1 MHDRGSGP
9 GQRVVRAGRHGL
21 DSMTTRDS
29 KPQSAAPYATGG
41 GGTVLE
47 HRYGAVLLC
56 SLLTGDPITELGDD
70 AVPIS
75 VRFQASAFSPVDDL
89 VIVGHTPDGE
99 ERRVSIGVRRAPE
112 LVASED
118 ASVHLLSSYL
128 RVVTEHWDEVK
139 KGRWRLALAVA
150 SPNPAVQQVRELAEI
165 ARATTDDMMF
175 QAEVLRPKRTSSG
188 VRKRLPH
195 LTQLVATAVTRSEMD
210 LDEDSVREVTWRLL
224 YSLRLRELR
233 LEGDE
238 TDRTFAVMRLR
249 TLIPDRSV
257 AAANGLFSR
266 LAEEANKCAPAGAVV
281 TESLLRQRLS
291 GTSLDRSPSYSPAWR
306 ILDGLAERLRDRT
319 GFRLTDHHAD
329 LELGREDAR
338 KSLAAAVEAAVNG
351 SHALVIH
358 GEPDVG
364 KSALTLRT
372 TEELATTGAA
382 TITLS
387 LRDLPDTGLE
397 LEALLGGRLKD
408 VLGSTAVGRFRL
420 IVVDGAES
428 VLEGRG
434 LLLTDVVTAALR
446 AGLCVVVITRTDG
459 ARAVVEAVSGAI
471 ASAGRTGKVEEYE
484 VQRLTSSETTQ
495 LTAMFASLA
504 RLQEEPRAAWLLGR
518 PGLVDLLLRAGA
530 ASELPEG
537 PLSEAD
543 VFAVIW
549 RYLVRNGEVANP
561 GRPSPD
567 ARDRALV
574 SVARQLLLPE
584 SPGERPDA
592 TVLPSLRSDGLLL
605 APGPTSAWNR
615 ADQFASDLVRDL
627 SVARL
632 LITEGFD
639 TIPAAGAPRW
649 ALRAVRLACQA
660 TLAASTNTEVDWT
673 RLQGVMAGIAAE
685 HGQRWSEVPL
695 EAILTLG
702 SSEEALTQVWSKLLV
717 SNTADLRTLL
727 RLALQRFATDGFGD
741 SSVLGPVVA
750 LTFCGNGDPSKD
762 DPYDRQGTGERV
774 RNLVLAWLR
783 GLIATKAGPFALRQ
797 QVRDR
802 LLVSDLKSYDHFA
815 VEALSMLGPDLDER
829 AETFLKRLAEE
840 GGAQLAPAVESIGP
854 ILAMSEHQPQLL
866 MTLTEAFYIDRHD
879 DDEFGWASS
888 GFDDGIR
895 HHESTRGF
903 NDPMAAWYKG
913 PFFRLLNTRPVE
925 ALALINRMLD
935 HAAYVRVS
943 GRQPWETGTQAN
955 ELPPGLDL
963 DLPSVGVRRCV
974 GDAHVW
980 SWYRGSSVGPYP
992 CMSALLAV
1000 ERFADHLVDTL
1011 ELPLAHVSQLLLR
1024 NCHNLAM
1031 PGLVVGLLVR
1041 HLNQVGDLLDYWLA
1055 WPELWQLE
1063 FSRSLG
1069 EWTPPVQGTDPP
1081 ELVGRDRRRHNFRDV
1096 GAELTVRAMLASDQY
1111 RLAALAA
1118 TADQLVRRARELV
1131 EDDDEGN
1138 DVLTVEGWASALR
1151 PENYQAYQADDGR
1164 LIIQPEPP
1172 EEITAG
1178 LAPSLALLAR
1188 GNQAVRLQATYA
1200 RSDNRVAPVDTLIE
1214 DLALARELADDPP
1227 VSGVLHPEDPI
1238 AAVAA
1243 AAVVAH
1249 AHGRVRVPDEDL
1261 RWAVEVLVEVAT
1273 HPRVDAMSY
1282 ASTMYR
1288 WAADRSA
1295 AASLPALLLPSFDH
1309 LGLDRLQ
1316 IAEALRSCT
1325 TSMFDEVRLAFAQG
1339 VTPIW
1344 ETPCEARTDAGG
1356 CRHKTAWTAIEAGLA
1371 DCRLGDF
1378 DWSAQRR
1385 MPDHLEGPYDET
1397 LPKVETERLVVN
1409 RLIAPIIAT
1418 VPVAR
1423 DESCITDAARRLLP
1437 ILFDA
1442 HRRGL
1447 DHWAMK
1453 GYERHN
1459 RHRTCM
1465 ADLLIRLALSGDGE
1479 QLTQYVR
1486 FFSSNAAALGE
1497 LLHDLALRFTCDD
1510 NLRSALQVV
1519 WRQVMTTALDAL
1531 EAGADLHGSHH
1542 HTGTAVARLL
1552 PVPQINISDTD
1563 PDATLERARQSW
1575 VAPDAIADL
1584 VTRWLP
1590 FAHREPDAV
1599 DAVVQLAYCTS
1610 PLWQATTG
1618 LVWVEEVIDRD
1629 YAAVARR
1636 CWFLTSWLQTVRAS
1650 RQLDAEGMARWRR
1663 IVDGLAAE
1671 GDSRA
1676 VPLQQAEE

>member
-1 MHDRGSGP
+1 
-9 GQRVVRAGRHGL
+9 
-21 DSMTTRDS
+21 
-29 KPQSAAPYATGG
+29 
-41 GGTVLE
+41 
-47 HRYGAVLLC
+47 
-56 SLLTGDPITELGDD
+56 
-70 AVPIS
+70 
-75 VRFQASAFSPVDDL
+75 
-89 VIVGHTPDGE
+89 
-99 ERRVSIGVRRAPE
+99 
-112 LVASED
+112 
-118 ASVHLLSSYL
+118 
-128 RVVTEHWDEVK
+128 
-139 KGRWRLALAVA
+139 
-150 SPNPAVQQVRELAEI
+150 
-165 ARATTDDMMF
+165 
-175 QAEVLRPKRTSSG
+175 
-188 VRKRLPH
+188 
-195 LTQLVATAVTRSEMD
+195 
-210 LDEDSVREVTWRLL
+210 
-224 YSLRLRELR
+224 
-233 LEGDE
+233 
-238 TDRTFAVMRLR
+238 
-249 TLIPDRSV
+249 
-257 AAANGLFSR
+257 
-266 LAEEANKCAPAGAVV
+266 
-281 TESLLRQRLS
+281 
-291 GTSLDRSPSYSPAWR
+291 
-306 ILDGLAERLRDRT
+306 
-319 GFRLTDHHAD
+319 
-329 LELGREDAR
+329 
-338 KSLAAAVEAAVNG
+338 
-351 SHALVIH
+351 
-358 GEPDVG
+358 
-364 KSALTLRT
+364 
-372 TEELATTGAA
+372 
-382 TITLS
+382 
-387 LRDLPDTGLE
+387 
-397 LEALLGGRLKD
+397 
-408 VLGSTAVGRFRL
+408 
-420 IVVDGAES
+420 
-428 VLEGRG
+428 
-434 LLLTDVVTAALR
+434 
-446 AGLCVVVITRTDG
+446 
-459 ARAVVEAVSGAI
+459 
-471 ASAGRTGKVEEYE
+471 
-484 VQRLTSSETTQ
+484 
-495 LTAMFASLA
+495 
-504 RLQEEPRAAWLLGR
+504 
-518 PGLVDLLLRAGA
+518 
-530 ASELPEG
+530 
-537 PLSEAD
+537 
-543 VFAVIW
+543 
-549 RYLVRNGEVANP
+549 
-561 GRPSPD
+561 
-567 ARDRALV
+567 
-574 SVARQLLLPE
+574 
-584 SPGERPDA
+584 
-592 TVLPSLRSDGLLL
+592 
-605 APGPTSAWNR
+605 
-615 ADQFASDLVRDL
+615 
-627 SVARL
+627 
-632 LITEGFD
+632 
-639 TIPAAGAPRW
+639 
-649 ALRAVRLACQA
+649 
-660 TLAASTNTEVDWT
+660 
-673 RLQGVMAGIAAE
+673 
-685 HGQRWSEVPL
+685 
-695 EAILTLG
+695 
-702 SSEEALTQVWSKLLV
+702 
-717 SNTADLRTLL
+717 
-727 RLALQRFATDGFGD
+727 
-741 SSVLGPVVA
+741 
-750 LTFCGNGDPSKD
+750 
-762 DPYDRQGTGERV
+762 
-774 RNLVLAWLR
+774 
-783 GLIATKAGPFALRQ
+783 
-797 QVRDR
+797 
-802 LLVSDLKSYDHFA
+802 
-815 VEALSMLGPDLDER
+815 
-829 AETFLKRLAEE
+829 
-840 GGAQLAPAVESIGP
+840 
-854 ILAMSEHQPQLL
+854 
-866 MTLTEAFYIDRHD
+866 
-879 DDEFGWASS
+879 
-888 GFDDGIR
+888 
-895 HHESTRGF
+895 
-903 NDPMAAWYKG
+903 
-913 PFFRLLNTRPVE
+913 
-925 ALALINRMLD
+925 
-935 HAAYVRVS
+935 
-943 GRQPWETGTQAN
+943 
-955 ELPPGLDL
+955 
-963 DLPSVGVRRCV
+963 
-974 GDAHVW
+974 
-980 SWYRGSSVGPYP
+980 
-992 CMSALLAV
+992 MSALLAV

-1356 CRHKTAWTAIEAGLA
+1356 CRHKTAWTVIEAGLA

-1409 RLIAPIIAT
+1409 RLIAPLIAT